1 MNKTSCSLVTLYGR
15 MPATQPSGQGSRNG
29 IPRFF
34 RRLAERVFDVD
45 DLRFRTQEL
54 ADVVTS
60 AAQRYG
66 FRNKSIV
73 GVGYSNGANN
83 ASSLMLLYPHLLSG
97 AVLFRPMVPFTMD
110 FAPDLHRV
118 HVLLAPSR
126 RDPIVSHEQVEML
139 ARMLEAAGAFSGTRA
154 DMNSGKTI

>member
-34 RRLAERVFDVD
+34 RRLAEGVFDVD
-45 DLRFRTQEL
+45 DLKFRTHEL

-97 AVLFRPMVPFTMD
+97 AVLFRPMVPFPMD
-110 FAPDLHRV
+110 FAPISTACMCCWRQADAIQSFLTNRLRCSLV
-118 HVLLAPSR
+118 CLRP
-126 RDPIVSHEQVEML
+126 L
-139 ARMLEAAGAFSGTRA
+139 ARFLARGRT
-154 DMNSGKTI
+154 